1 MSDCITTPA
10 TDEPID
16 PNDRASLARRIVEVT
31 DQDESLFMEF
41 VPVDPRPLTFNR

>member
-1 MSDCITTPA
+1 MNDCLTAPSP
-10 TDEPID
+10 DDRVD